1 MCIAK
6 CEIFFAVSFSS
17 TSPLRKLRNGISVM
31 EKPVFN
37 LLNVG
42 FCSLF
47 SFSRC
52 AGFPSLTAG
61 HGLEHR

>member
-42 FCSLF
+42 FCNLF
-47 SFSRC
+47 SFFLRIFASY
-52 AGFPSLTAG
+52 FELLTNNITQ
-61 HGLEHR
+61 